1 MKTTSTAAKGIAG
14 GNIAAKYPVKS
25 LAKALRLLDTVGRY
39 HEGTSIAALSRELK
53 MGKSTVHRLL
63 ATLREFDLV
72 WLDPNTSNYALG
84 ARILRWSDLLVKQN
98 LLVRHGM
105 PILRE
110 LVATCR
116 ETSNLAVL
124 EGTEIL
130 YVAQFESMERLRMSE
145 AIGNRVPAHATSLG
159 KALLATLPDQE
170 VERLY
175 QKVDILQA
183 ITAHTIT
190 DKRRLKEHLEKVRQD
205 GVAYDFEENEVG
217 VVCMGTVVRNH
228 TYQPVAAMSISMPI
242 QRLRGENLVAFK
254 EHLLKAATRLSAE
267 LGYESRAGLP
277 DRLKEGRDS
286 AEMAD

>member
-1 MKTTSTAAKGIAG
+1 MIG
-14 GNIAAKYPVKS
+14 GNIPAKYPVKS
-25 LAKALRLLDTVGRY
+25 LAKALRLLDTVGK
-39 HEGTSIAALSRELK
+39 HQNGTSIAVLSKELK

-72 WLDPNTSNYALG
+72 WFDANTSNYALG

-110 LVATCR
+110 LVNSCH

-124 EGTEIL
+124 EGTEVL
-130 YVAQFESMERLRMSE
+130 YVAQFESMARLRMSE

-159 KALLATLPDQE
+159 KALLATLPDEQFDE
-170 VERLY
+170 LYGNVETLE
-175 QKVDILQA
+175 A

-190 DKRRLKEHLEKVRQD
+190 DKQRLREHLQKVRQD

-217 VVCMGTVVRNH
+217 VVCMGTVVKNH
-228 TYQPVAAMSISMPI
+228 TRQAVAAMSISLPI

-254 EHLLKAATRLSAE
+254 DQLMKAANRLSAE
-267 LGYESRAGLP
+267 LGHDSRLP
-277 DRLKEGRDS
+277 GHGSLREIREPLEAAR
-286 AEMAD
+286 